1 MQGERA
7 FLRVREAAP
16 MLGISVSA
24 ACGLANA
31 WLDSGG
37 KAGLPA
43 VRLGRSILI
52 PRAAVDRLAAVGS
65 AVGSENRTA

>member
-24 ACGLANA
+24 AYGLANA

-37 KAGLPA
+37 QPGLPA

>member
-1 MQGERA
+1 MQGDRA

-24 ACGLANA
+24 ASVLANA
-31 WLDSGG
+31 WLHSGG
-37 KAGLPA
+37 QTGLPA

-52 PRAAVDRLAAVGS
+52 PRAAIDRLAGVGGR
-65 AVGSENRTA
+65 VGTEDRMA

>member
-16 MLGISVSA
+16 MLGISLSA
-24 ACGLANA
+24 AYELANA

-37 KAGLPA
+37 HAGLPA

-65 AVGSENRTA
+65 QLGSEDGRA

>member
-24 ACGLANA
+24 AYGLANA

-37 KAGLPA
+37 QGRPAGRTLGTLHPDPA
-43 VRLGRSILI
+43 GG
-52 PRAAVDRLAAVGS
+52 DRPSRRGWQS
-65 AVGSENRTA
+65 ARQ